1 MIVINND
8 ILDNYFDLLTNYT
21 KVFYKNIFNKI
32 DCNENQLEYIY
43 TKGII
48 IINNIFNINLIYQ
61 DDIQDICNITEKG
74 YIYFVEFI
82 SQIYSNKFENNIE
95 LTIKDA
101 VLFCYKKTITNNNNV
116 INTNNTKENKLEV
129 DMLNKYIRIINLI
142 FLLINSSYEI
152 SFNHKNMND
161 NNYLNTFIKCKI
173 TNISRIYKKIK
184 NILNNSKNNIEGKSD
199 EKKFNSL
206 DIENVLNYLNHLYS
220 LLDIHYIDNLDL
232 NEKESFFTN
241 IVNLCDKF
249 LLKKNNFDINS
260 IDIDMKIM

>member
-8 ILDNYFDLLTNYT
+8 ILDNYLDLLTNYT

-61 DDIQDICNITEKG
+61 DDLQDICNITEKG
-74 YIYFVEFI
+74 YIYFIEFV
-82 SQIYSNKFENNIE
+82 SQIFSNKFENNIE

-116 INTNNTKENKLEV
+116 INTNNNKENKLEV

-142 FLLINSSYEI
+142 FLTINSSYEI
-152 SFNHKNMND
+152 SFNHKIMND
-161 NNYLNTFIKCKI
+161 NNYLNTIIKSKI

-184 NILNNSKNNIEGKSD
+184 NILNNSKNIIENINL
-199 EKKFNSL
+199 KKNLNSL
-206 DIENVLNYLNHLYS
+206 DIDNILNYLNYLYS
-220 LLDIHYIDNLDL
+220 LLDINYIDNLSL
-232 NEKESFFTN
+232 NEKKLFFTN

-249 LLKKNNFDINS
+249 LLKKNIFDINN
-260 IDIDMKIM
+260 IDLDMKII